1 MHVGRAARPVGHT
14 NVAERCRFALVQ
26 TDYRANAVQGTP
38 RACALRHRPA
48 VPYTLPVRL
57 LVSMRRTLSVCLG
70 VLAVATG
77 SAGAQGFQ
85 TLDPFYGGETAR
97 RGFHDG
103 LAISGEVGYRGGDL
117 LGLSEPGAPA
127 GGGLA
132 VMGQLDY
139 AVLPQVDLS
148 AVVDLSGGVGRG
160 PLGLS
165 WVVVKPH
172 WHNEMT
178 DYAVRVAVDPA
189 NEGGLGFRQT
199 DAAFLSSTAL
209 SPQVTTD
216 FAIGIRRVHTGYTDA
231 GLADGV
237 GRFDPRAV
245 PADSPT
251 DGNTVDLTLF
261 GGSGALVAG
270 DRVRLVG
277 QELRG
282 MIGYNI
288 VFDPA
293 GSRLILG
300 LVGEAG
306 NYAQISSSDDG
317 EPDLSRRIRSGI
329 GWARAG
335 VEFSRPSY
343 QISPYVS
350 LPVVTWADVGGDAV
364 RHGPRPD
371 KVRFGLRATL
381 R

>member
-1 MHVGRAARPVGHT
+1 
-14 NVAERCRFALVQ
+14 
-26 TDYRANAVQGTP
+26 
-38 RACALRHRPA
+38 
-48 VPYTLPVRL
+48 
-57 LVSMRRTLSVCLG
+57 MRRAVTVCLA
-70 VLAVATG
+70 LACGALAP
-77 SAGAQGFQ
+77 AGAQGFQ

-97 RGFHDG
+97 RGFYDG
-103 LAISGEVGYRGGDL
+103 LAFSGEVGYRGGDL

-132 VMGQLDY
+132 VMGRVDY
-139 AVLPQVDLS
+139 AILPQVDLS
-148 AVVDLSGGVGRG
+148 AVADLSGGVGRG

-172 WHNEMT
+172 WHNDLS

-199 DAAFLSSTAL
+199 DVAFLSSTAL
-209 SPQVTTD
+209 SPEVTTD
-216 FAIGIRRVHTGYTDA
+216 FALGVRRVRTGYTDA
-231 GLADGV
+231 AA
-237 GRFDPRAV
+237 FDEPVELGDPEA
-245 PADSPT
+245 
-251 DGNTVDLTLF
+251 GLF
-261 GGSGALVAG
+261 GGAALVADG
-270 DRVRLVG
+270 ERVRLLG

-282 MIGYNI
+282 MIGYNV

-306 NYAQISSSDDG
+306 DYTRLTSGGDG
-317 EPDLSRRIRSGI
+317 EEDAPTARIRSGI
-329 GWARAG
+329 GWARLG

-343 QISPYVS
+343 QLAPYVS
-350 LPVVTWADVGGDAV
+350 VPVVTWADVGGDAV
-364 RHGPRPD
+364 RHGPRPE

>member
-1 MHVGRAARPVGHT
+1 
-14 NVAERCRFALVQ
+14 
-26 TDYRANAVQGTP
+26 
-38 RACALRHRPA
+38 
-48 VPYTLPVRL
+48 
-57 LVSMRRTLSVCLG
+57 MRRTLSVCLG
-70 VLAVATG
+70 VLAMASG

-103 LAISGEVGYRGGDL
+103 LALSGEIGYRGGDL

-132 VMGQLDY
+132 VMGRLDY

-189 NEGGLGFRQT
+189 SEGGLGFRQT

-216 FAIGIRRVHTGYTDA
+216 FAIGIRRVHTGYTDTE
-231 GLADGV
+231 LADGA
-237 GRFDPRAV
+237 GRFEPQGFPVDG
-245 PADSPT
+245 DGSPESVML
-251 DGNTVDLTLF
+251 G
-261 GGSGALVAG
+261 GGSLLAVS

-282 MIGYNI
+282 MLGYNI

-300 LVGEAG
+300 VVGEAG
-306 NYAQISSSDDG
+306 NYAQISSSDEG
-317 EPDLSRRIRSGI
+317 EPDPSRRIRSGI

-343 QISPYVS
+343 QIAPYVS
-350 LPVVTWADVGGDAV
+350 LPIVTWADVGGDAV

-371 KVRFGLRATL
+371 KLRFGLRATL

>member
-1 MHVGRAARPVGHT
+1 MRRV
-14 NVAERCRFALVQ
+14 
-26 TDYRANAVQGTP
+26 
-38 RACALRHRPA
+38 
-48 VPYTLPVRL
+48 LPV
-57 LVSMRRTLSVCLG
+57 CFA
-70 VLAVATG
+70 VLALA
-77 SAGAQGFQ
+77 AGADAQGFQ

-97 RGFHDG
+97 RGFYDG
-103 LAISGEVGYRGGDL
+103 LALSGEIGYRGGDL
-117 LGLSEPGAPA
+117 LGLTEPGAPA
-127 GGGLA
+127 GGGVA
-132 VMGQLDY
+132 VMGRLDY

-189 NEGGLGFRQT
+189 SEGGLGFRQT

-209 SPQVTTD
+209 SPEVTTD

-231 GLADGV
+231 PLADGEAPL
-237 GRFDPRAV
+237 DPAGF
-245 PADSPT
+245 PADGGGDPGS
-251 DGNTVDLTLF
+251 VLLF
-261 GGSGALVAG
+261 GGGAALVAG
-270 DRVRLVG
+270 ERVRLVG

-306 NYAQISSSDDG
+306 DYARLSSRDDG
-317 EPDLSRRIRSGI
+317 EPDPSKRIRSGI

-343 QISPYVS
+343 QIAPYVS
-350 LPVVTWADVGGDAV
+350 LPVVTWADVGGEAV

-371 KVRFGLRATL
+371 KIRFGLRATL